1 MVDDV
6 RLMLATI
13 ELRRMG
19 DAKAAART
27 LEGLEGRPLD
37 NDRAA
42 IAASLR
48 ADCAA
53 GGARDGARGGAA

>member
-1 MVDDV
+1 
-6 RLMLATI
+6 
-13 ELRRMG
+13 MG